1 MNYREL
7 IREEE
12 REDAE
17 DRRQASHIVKR
28 LQGKRALSVKD
39 VIEIQRRKAAAI
51 WRKGGG
57 K

>member
-12 REDAE
+12 REEAE
-17 DRRQASHIVKR
+17 DRRQAAHIVKR
-28 LQGKRALSVKD
+28 LQGKRALPVKD

-51 WRKGGG
+51 WRKGSR